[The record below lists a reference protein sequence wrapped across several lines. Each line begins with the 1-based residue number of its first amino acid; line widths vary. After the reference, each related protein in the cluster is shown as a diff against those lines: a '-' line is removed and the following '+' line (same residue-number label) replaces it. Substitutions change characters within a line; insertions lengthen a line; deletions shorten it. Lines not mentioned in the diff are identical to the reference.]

1 MVALFAGTV
10 TMACVGASPM
20 RASAPDMPVA
30 AGQAKCQIAKGQ
42 DNPLVTEWPASEK
55 ANLEARLAR
64 GAVVVAFLGCEM
76 RMLPECFARGS
87 YSWRRTTTSTDVL
100 EIRNA
105 DDLYAKLPLGAL
117 SLESE
122 LQRSG
127 RLAVQTT
134 VSGQLVLQGLVLQD
148 IASSPGCVGATHV
161 VGQLSVG
168 AFKLRSG
175 GAMEVRAGAGSSVF
189 GGGVG
194 TSSAETV
201 VREAGDSDK
210 CRLSTDLTPHAE
222 CSSPVQVFLQPLPEA
237 LADRGPPGT
246 RKVTFLSAEGDKTW
260 NVVVGDRK
268 LCETPC
274 ERWVDPVMPY
284 AMRAEAGFL
293 QQDHVV
299 EVPDLRD
306 VPHQGTV
313 RVRAYSR
320 SNAGLAGG
328 VVATTFGGLGT
339 AAGIVF
345 LALGCSS
352 EDRAGMCTAGAITL
366 PLGGLLTAGGI
377 WLMVTSGAHAEVLP
391 GHRPQQFGVGGA
403 F

>member
-1 MVALFAGTV
+1 
-10 TMACVGASPM
+10 
-20 RASAPDMPVA
+20 
-30 AGQAKCQIAKGQ
+30 
-42 DNPLVTEWPASEK
+42 
-55 ANLEARLAR
+55 
-64 GAVVVAFLGCEM
+64 
-76 RMLPECFARGS
+76 
-87 YSWRRTTTSTDVL
+87 
-100 EIRNA
+100 
-105 DDLYAKLPLGAL
+105 
-117 SLESE
+117 
-122 LQRSG
+122 
-127 RLAVQTT
+127 
-134 VSGQLVLQGLVLQD
+134 
-148 IASSPGCVGATHV
+148 
-161 VGQLSVG
+161 
-168 AFKLRSG
+168 
-175 GAMEVRAGAGSSVF
+175 
-189 GGGVG
+189 
-194 TSSAETV
+194 
-201 VREAGDSDK
+201 
-210 CRLSTDLTPHAE
+210 
-222 CSSPVQVFLQPLPEA
+222 
-237 LADRGPPGT
+237 
-246 RKVTFLSAEGDKTW
+246 VTFLSAEGDKTW

-377 WLMVTSGAHAEVLP
+377 WLVVTSGPHAEVLP
-391 GHRPQQFGVGGA
+391 GYRPQQFGVGGT